1 MWGLTFKARTD
12 DLRESPSFTIAAELV
27 ERGAKVRAYDPTV
40 HSALPGAAID
50 VCTDPFDACDGAAVL
65 AVLTEWDEFRWLDLE
80 RAAAAMSSPAIVDT
94 RNVLDRSAARRAG
107 FSYTGIG
114 RA

>member
-1 MWGLTFKARTD
+1 
-12 DLRESPSFTIAAELV
+12 
-27 ERGAKVRAYDPTV
+27 
-40 HSALPGAAID
+40 
-50 VCTDPFDACDGAAVL
+50 
-65 AVLTEWDEFRWLDLE
+65 VLTEWDEFRWLDLE